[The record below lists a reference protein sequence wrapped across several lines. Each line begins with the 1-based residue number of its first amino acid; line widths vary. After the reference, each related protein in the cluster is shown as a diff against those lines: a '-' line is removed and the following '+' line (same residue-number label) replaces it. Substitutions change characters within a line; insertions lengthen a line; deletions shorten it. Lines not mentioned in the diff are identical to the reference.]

1 MCRFINNFTKKLL
14 KTKNNEYICQ
24 NLDYKFN
31 IEHIM
36 NEEAQ
41 LYIDDAEDKMKS
53 AVNHYESELTKIR
66 AGKATPAVL
75 ADIKVDYYGTE
86 TPLNQVANVGTTD
99 ARTIVVQP
107 WEKNMLPKI
116 EKEILKANLGLTP
129 VNNGEII
136 RIVVPA
142 LTEERRKQLVK
153 QVKAEAE
160 NTKVAIRNVRKD
172 ANNSL
177 KNLEKDSITEDE
189 SKEAQEIVQ
198 KLTDKFVANTDKIC
212 EAKAAEI
219 LKV

>member
-1 MCRFINNFTKKLL
+1 
-14 KTKNNEYICQ
+14 
-24 NLDYKFN
+24 
-31 IEHIM
+31 M

-41 LYIDDAEDKMKS
+41 LYIDDAQDKMKS
-53 AVNHYESELTKIR
+53 AVNHYETELTKIR
-66 AGKATPAVL
+66 AGKASPAIL

-129 VNNGEII
+129 VNNGEVI

-160 NTKVAIRNVRKD
+160 N
-172 ANNSL
+172 
-177 KNLEKDSITEDE
+177 
-189 SKEAQEIVQ
+189 
-198 KLTDKFVANTDKIC
+198 
-212 EAKAAEI
+212 
-219 LKV
+219 

>member
-1 MCRFINNFTKKLL
+1 
-14 KTKNNEYICQ
+14 
-24 NLDYKFN
+24 
-31 IEHIM
+31 M

-53 AVNHYESELTKIR
+53 AVNHYEAELTKIR
-66 AGKATPAVL
+66 AGKASPAVL

-107 WEKNMLPKI
+107 WEKSMLPKI

-177 KNLEKDSITEDE
+177 KGLEKDVITEDE
-189 SKEAQEIVQ
+189 SKEGQDIIQ

-212 EAKAAEI
+212 EAKTAEI

>member
-1 MCRFINNFTKKLL
+1 
-14 KTKNNEYICQ
+14 
-24 NLDYKFN
+24 
-31 IEHIM
+31 M

-41 LYIDDAEDKMKS
+41 MYIDEAEEKMQS
-53 AVNHYESELTKIR
+53 AVSHYETGLTKIR
-66 AGKATPAVL
+66 AGKASPAIL

-86 TPLNQVANVGTTD
+86 TPLSQVANVGTTD

-107 WEKNMLPKI
+107 WEKTMLPKI

-153 QVKAEAE
+153 QVKAEGE
-160 NTKVAIRNVRKD
+160 NTKVAIRNIRKD
-172 ANNSL
+172 ANNTL
-177 KNLEKDSITEDE
+177 KQLEKDAITEDE
-189 SKEAQEIVQ
+189 SKQAQELVQ
-198 KLTDKFVANTDKIC
+198 KLTDKYVAQTDKIS
-212 EAKAAEI
+212 EAKEAEI

>member
-1 MCRFINNFTKKLL
+1 
-14 KTKNNEYICQ
+14 
-24 NLDYKFN
+24 
-31 IEHIM
+31 M

-41 LYIDDAEDKMKS
+41 LYIDDAEEKMKG
-53 AVNHYESELTKIR
+53 AVSHYETELTKVR
-66 AGKATPAVL
+66 AGKASPSLL

-129 VNNGEII
+129 INNGEII
-136 RIVVPA
+136 RIVIPA

-153 QVKAEAE
+153 QVKSEGE
-160 NTKVAIRNVRKD
+160 NAKVAIRNVRKD

-177 KNLEKDSITEDE
+177 KQLEKDVITEDE
-189 SKEAQEIVQ
+189 SKEGQELVQ
-198 KLTDKFVANTDKIC
+198 KLTDKYVAQIDKIC
-212 EAKAAEI
+212 EAKEAEI
-219 LKV
+219 LTV

>member
-1 MCRFINNFTKKLL
+1 
-14 KTKNNEYICQ
+14 
-24 NLDYKFN
+24 
-31 IEHIM
+31 M

-41 LYIDDAEDKMKS
+41 LYIDDAEEKMKS
-53 AVNHYESELTKIR
+53 AVSHYESELTKIR
-66 AGKATPAVL
+66 AGKASPAVL

-99 ARTIVVQP
+99 AKTIVVQP
-107 WEKNMLPKI
+107 WEKSMLPKI

-136 RIVVPA
+136 RIVIPA

-177 KNLEKDSITEDE
+177 KQLEKETITEDE
-189 SKEAQEIVQ
+189 SKEGQDIIQ
-198 KLTDKFVANTDKIC
+198 KLTDKYVAAADKIA
-212 EAKAAEI
+212 EIKTAEI